1 MNVSQTQPEEQID
14 VWHRRFAYE
23 ANNAAWDLFELQNRT
38 QADDE
43 RMVISAYASAYH
55 WAAIGTDDHRAL
67 SYSTL
72 AHVHGTLGHAEFAK
86 AYAERVHAFFNGRE
100 SDAWKRAFAATGMAL
115 AAEAAGD
122 HTAHAKYYA
131 EAKAL
136 QSALGPADRKIFD
149 KTFDRIPPPPHD

>member
-1 MNVSQTQPEEQID
+1 M
-14 VWHRRFAYE
+14 WHRRFAME
-23 ANNAAWDLFELQNRT
+23 TNNAAWDLFERKNRA

-43 RMVISAYASAYH
+43 RMVLSAYASAFH
-55 WAAIGTDDHRAL
+55 WAAIGNDDHRAL

-86 AYAERVHAFFNGRE
+86 SYAERVHAFFNARE
-100 SDAWKRAFAATGMAL
+100 SEAWKRAFAASGMAL

-122 HTAHAKYYA
+122 HAAHAKHYA

-136 QSALGPADRKIFD
+136 QADLSPGDREVFD
-149 KTFDRIPPPPHD
+149 KTFARIPVPPQE